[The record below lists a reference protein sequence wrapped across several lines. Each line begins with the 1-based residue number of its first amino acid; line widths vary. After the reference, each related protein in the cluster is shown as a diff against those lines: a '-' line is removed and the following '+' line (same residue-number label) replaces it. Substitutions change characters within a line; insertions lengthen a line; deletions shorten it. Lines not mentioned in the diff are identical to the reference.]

1 MARNSGFQNEI
12 PPARVNIRL
21 SVEGAGEAQKKELP
35 LKLLVLGRFVPGA
48 NAKRVG
54 EREKWAVSRENFDGV
69 MATLGL
75 RLEYSVRRCGGD
87 ADETMPVSLR
97 FDGLRSFGPAAVA
110 SQVPELARLQAAR
123 NLIRDLGS
131 RLLDDRQL
139 RRELENV
146 LRDNNRR
153 RELACRLRENVDL
166 KMEGV

>member
-35 LKLLVLGRFVPGA
+35 LKLLVLGRFVPGT

-69 MATLGL
+69 MASLGL
-75 RLEYSVRRCGGD
+75 RLEYTVRRCGGD
-87 ADETMPVSLR
+87 GEETLPVSLR
-97 FDGLRSFGPAAVA
+97 FDALRSFGPASVA
-110 SQVPELARLQAAR
+110 SQVPELGRLQAAR

-146 LRDNNRR
+146 LRDQGKR
-153 RELACRLRENVDL
+153 RELATRLRENVDL